1 MSEGLRVSE
10 ISSNGSGNFCCRE
23 GSDLDCEK
31 VEFYDDEMKRVRE

>member
-1 MSEGLRVSE
+1 MAVG
-10 ISSNGSGNFCCRE
+10 GDFCCRE